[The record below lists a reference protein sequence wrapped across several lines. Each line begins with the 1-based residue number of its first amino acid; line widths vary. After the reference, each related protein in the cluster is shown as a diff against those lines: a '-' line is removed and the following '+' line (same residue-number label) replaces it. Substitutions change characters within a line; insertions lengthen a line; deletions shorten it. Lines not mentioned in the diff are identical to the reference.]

1 MLSLPL
7 NKEETVLISSSRWAR
22 DATSQTEPVTRN
34 PFVFHSCKHTLSWA
48 SSQGHVCMEAPR
60 LANSSTTAYLITT
73 CSSKL

>member
-7 NKEETVLISSSRWAR
+7 NREETVMISSFRWAC

-34 PFVFHSCKHTLSWA
+34 PFVLHSCKHTLSWA
-48 SSQGHVCMEAPR
+48 SSREHVCTEAPR
-60 LANSSTTAYLITT
+60 LANSSTTAFLITT